1 MVREPR
7 PSRLNFFSFKHVRWV
22 VLETIAELFL
32 LQRFLHRFFPLS
44 LQRAQEKQEKKG
56 PVWSEWQR
64 GSLQPGEPSQWFTVK
79 NNIVLVDCP
88 PSSGAGLIIWGASHV
103 ACSGSFLVGN
113 MPFAPRRSFALA
125 VGVVLCLLRSSEP
138 RDKVALCPPSL
149 ASVYFFCWIVT
160 DLAHHARS
168 EGKSD
173 RQEKWNVYICHKG
186 DGKQ

>member
-1 MVREPR
+1 M
-7 PSRLNFFSFKHVRWV
+7 F
-22 VLETIAELFL
+22 AELFWK
-32 LQRFLHRFFPLS
+32 QSQNYFCCSDSSIGSS
-44 LQRAQEKQEKKG
+44 LCLYREPKKSRG
-56 PVWSEWQR
+56 KKRPVWSEWQR

-149 ASVYFFCWIVT
+149 ASVYFFYWIVT